1 LNTIRA
7 IIESQSLIDNRYKIL
22 QLAGEGYFSY
32 VFRGLDTVN
41 NIDVALKFLKEANN
55 AYSIFRFEKEAE
67 ALSALSHRHIIKLV
81 QGKTPFTIDYLGH
94 VLTISH
100 FYVMEWLDQ
109 NFRDFIIHCQEPP
122 QILKLFR
129 QVCLATN
136 YLHRD
141 LKPENILVHRGCH
154 AYISDFGSIKML
166 QRLGY
171 LYPEQ
176 YTGPAGDFRYTSP
189 ELLCGL
195 NDDERNFISGD
206 KFALGAIFFEAFTK
220 EVFSSK
226 FQDYHRLCTGHFT
239 QLMYSRSYLE
249 RERAYEE
256 ILAQV
261 LREEN
266 IPRIYDFSPFVPG
279 PIKQEL
285 NLLFQKLVQPDYRKR
300 TIDFDEI
307 FQRID
312 NCLSLLKK

>member
-1 LNTIRA
+1 M
-7 IIESQSLIDNRYKIL
+7 
-22 QLAGEGYFSY
+22 
-32 VFRGLDTVN
+32 DTVN
-41 NIDVALKFLKEANN
+41 NIDVALKFLKETNN

-67 ALSALSHRHIIKLV
+67 ALSALSHRHLIKLV
-81 QGKTPFTIDYLGH
+81 QGKTPFSIDYLGH

-136 YLHRD
+136 YLHRERYCHRD
-141 LKPENILVHRGCH
+141 LKPENILVHRGRN

-166 QRLGY
+166 QRLGF
-171 LYPEQ
+171 LQPEQ

-195 NDDERNFISGD
+195 NDNERNFISGD
-206 KFALGAIFFEAFTK
+206 KFALGAILFEAFTK

-226 FQDYHRLCTGHFT
+226 FQDYHLLSTGNFT

-266 IPRIYDFSPFVPG
+266 IPRIYDFSSFVPG

-285 NLLFQKLVQPDYRKR
+285 NLLYQKLVQPDYRKR

-307 FQRID
+307 VRRID
-312 NCLSLLKK
+312 SFLSLLIK